1 MGKKSLKEM
10 SSDEEIQISVNECE
24 TKKRKQVNESVNEC
38 ETKKRKQVDISSFF
52 SGAAK
57 QKRAETF
64 TSSSKTSQPVTTSR
78 TLQAATAEK
87 WKTTRLTKYNAE
99 QWLEQYVFAVLNVL
113 LRCQSI
119 AKNTH
124 NAIKTFHVMERCYV
138 H

>member
-1 MGKKSLKEM
+1 M
-10 SSDEEIQISVNECE
+10 SSDEEIEISVNECE

-52 SGAAK
+52 GGAAK

-99 QWLEQYVFAVLNVL
+99 QWLEPYVYAVLNVYCDSPEAEGSL
-113 LRCQSI
+113 FNFARAQ
-119 AKNTH
+119 KKYTH
-124 NAIKTFHVMERCYV
+124 T
-138 H
+138 